1 MPLIF
6 LFIYLYLWLGIWGV
20 GLALN
25 DVDMCKAPG
34 GHDQYSWVL
43 CNDGA
48 QRHNQQ
54 VLKAIDNTI
63 EEGDII
69 VSIKIIFSKK
79 KTSVAINL

>member
-1 MPLIF
+1 
-6 LFIYLYLWLGIWGV
+6 
-20 GLALN
+20 
-25 DVDMCKAPG
+25 
-34 GHDQYSWVL
+34 VL

-69 VSIKIIFSKK
+69 VSIKGFIFKK
-79 KTSVAINL
+79 EPWLLYINKMSFLGYLL

>member
-1 MPLIF
+1 
-6 LFIYLYLWLGIWGV
+6 
-20 GLALN
+20 
-25 DVDMCKAPG
+25 MCKAPG